1 MEHESHTVALF
12 ADMLQLQ
19 SGLSAL
25 RQAGFDTRQFS
36 VIGKNQHRE
45 ADVTGLVVSGSGTR
59 CWGRF
64 GLLARSMWWPDGA
77 TALLLFPG
85 VGQVVVVGPLVHAV
99 GDALEGDGAS
109 ALGSTLAALGLPA
122 DVAKHYDTAIRAG
135 RLALV
140 AHGAAGS
147 AAAARRLLVA
157 TSALEVR
164 AHAAATHDAAW

>member
-1 MEHESHTVALF
+1 MDHESHTVALF

-19 SGLSAL
+19 RGLSVL
-25 RQAGFDTRQFS
+25 REAGFDTRNLS

-45 ADVTGLVVSGSGTR
+45 ADVTGLLVSGSGSR

-64 GLLARSMWWPDGA
+64 GLLARSRWWPDGA

-85 VGQVVVVGPLVHAV
+85 VGQVVIVGPLVHAL
-99 GDALEGDGAS
+99 GDVLEGAASS
-109 ALGSTLAALGLPA
+109 ALGSTLSSLGLQE
-122 DVAKHYDTAIRAG
+122 DVAQHYDAAIRAG

-140 AHGAAGS
+140 AHGAAG
-147 AAAARRLLVA
+147 AAASARRLLVA

-164 AHAAATHDAAW
+164 AHAAASHDAAW